1 MKKIIFFLSFLVA
14 VSAANA
20 QTAAK
25 QPAKAKLSAKDSLM
39 CGKQWKVVTIE
50 EWGVVNKPN
59 EKTQNDMLLM
69 NLDGTYNLI
78 LFGNK
83 KAGTWSKTGQYVYF
97 TDSATNEKFNYKII
111 SVEKTKLKFD
121 YRDPDETHSIYEMTI
136 N

>member
-1 MKKIIFFLSFLVA
+1 MKKIIFFLSLLVA
-14 VSAANA
+14 VSTTNA

-25 QPAKAKLSAKDSLM
+25 QPAKPKFTSKDSLM

-83 KAGTWSKTGQYVYF
+83 KAGTWSKAGQYIYF

-121 YRDPDETHSIYEMTI
+121 YRDPDETHSIYEMT
-136 N
+136 NN